1 MNKKLKWAI
10 PFAVLSL
17 TCGVAAGAAGCSKH
31 EHSYTQLKNDGDT
44 HVMVCPD
51 DDTPDESTRE
61 GHVYVAGECECGA
74 TEQQAEIKYGSVT
87 GSVRLYKSG
96 EYVSADGV
104 KVEIDADADVEGSV
118 KDGKYVYT
126 IENVP
131 VGESYELTISKSG
144 YETKKYEI
152 LLEEEGEE
160 ATIGGANGITLNYE
174 VFGLF
179 AGWDSAS
186 HDLTHANDADPYI
199 LFREHTGDQTL
210 NVITKDSYNGVS
222 ASFDVN
228 YNNSTHK
235 WRTQGIILKFSD
247 GKHMVV
253 RYHSGD
259 SANENGGLGNIQF
272 AAEAWNF
279 FPKENCLFGEDVT
292 GTQYGEKP
300 FYQLSAADTQG
311 IKSEEGVRL
320 TTVVNDGKLTVLFGG
335 KYICEYALPDG
346 YADKT
351 VQVAYFAFNAASNAK
366 FTYEITKSIP
376 ALETALDINV
386 TRPEGAD
393 CTVKANPQKDKYAF
407 GEDVELTFTAPMGYK
422 LDSLTIDGED
432 RYNDVNEGKL
442 TIVANKETIHVAAT
456 FVKEEP
462 ININISVKG
471 KKLGTTAA
479 LADGTKVT
487 LGQTEFEVTNGA
499 ITGNVAKG
507 RYTVSVDG
515 YISKEM
521 VIEENLTEIVFEY
534 DLLENLTVAWGW
546 GDQADFSEQN
556 DGKITQ
562 TSGATQWVSSK
573 DSYQSVAITAN
584 VLSGGNRQGVF
595 IRFKG
600 DTFADD
606 KYVMIQKEKD
616 EKVSW
621 NGENNIWGYG
631 SNLLGGVWT
640 DYVNPLT
647 DDDKALIKEGKYE
660 VTLVRVKNEIYVF
673 VNGIYKDKKVLD
685 ASYADMECY
694 VGLYCTDANKTT
706 GATRKFKI
714 ENASDYL
721 STVTVTDKT
730 ATDANGTIAIAP
742 QTIVLGDTVEITVN
756 PATGYL
762 FDKLT
767 VVNGKG
773 ETVATT
779 YVDGKYTFIAAETE
793 YTVIATFK
801 EVPATEAQAL
811 ISGVGLGNAT
821 VDMNGKTV
829 SFVADGGATTALIVT
844 GGSVK
849 GVLSPGTYTVSV
861 EGFYSLTATVGD
873 DGSFENLDDGFKFE
887 KVIFVTNG
895 INEPEENIFGEGNPV
910 SWAADATKAASEGE
924 IKSVKDGKIYEWS
937 VDEFDDVAITVT
949 LKSGN
954 GKQGLIMRF
963 GGQQKDVRLRFEKN
977 KAQWI
982 GGSWWWGTN
991 CIHDR
996 WDFGT
1001 GSDYAND
1008 MSSEL
1013 LEKYNGTG
1021 LKLTLARKG
1030 GMVYALIDGKI
1041 YASQSVSDFST
1052 SKVRLCVFAE
1062 DAKNGYNIPFVIED
1076 TDAVLAKAG
1085 VAVGEDLTAYGGI
1098 WTEDSEA
1105 GTLKVSG
1112 GRGYAEVKTE
1122 ANTVKE
1128 SVTIKIKGDVGDD
1141 QGIMYRFAD
1150 GKYIAVRY
1158 QNNGGNYKVQYTMDT
1173 VLFSDGSLKG
1183 WTDFMMTDEEK
1194 QAFDASGLDLTF
1206 IRDGATFYTL
1216 LGDRLLDTA
1225 QLDGKYAEMSGVMG
1239 VMIWNGADV
1248 AFTYNHKTGA
1258 DVIIPEQTQP
1268 DTAE

>member
-17 TCGVAAGAAGCSKH
+17 TCGVAAGVAGCSKH

-44 HVMVCPD
+44 HVKVCPD
-51 DDTPDESTRE
+51 DNTPDESTRKE
-61 GHVYVAGECECGA
+61 HEFVAGECECGA

-87 GSVRLYKSG
+87 GSVRLYKLG
-96 EYVSADGV
+96 EYVSAEGV

-131 VGESYELTISKSG
+131 VGESFELTISKSG

-179 AGWDSAS
+179 AGWNSAS
-186 HDLTHANDADPYI
+186 HDLTHVNDANPYI

-228 YNNSTHK
+228 YNNSTHN

-253 RYHSGD
+253 RYHNGD
-259 SANENGGLGNIQF
+259 SANENGGYGNIQF

-320 TTVVNDGKLTVLFGG
+320 TTVVNDGKLTVMFGG
-335 KYICEYALPDG
+335 KYIGEYTLPEG

-351 VQVAYFAFNAASNAK
+351 VQVAYFAFNAANNAK
-366 FTYEITKSIP
+366 FTYEITESIP

-386 TRPEGAD
+386 TQPEDAG
-393 CTVKANPQKDKYAF
+393 CTVTPNPQKDKYAF

-432 RYNDVNEGKL
+432 RYNDVKAGKL
-442 TIVANKETIHVAAT
+442 TIVANRETINVAAT

-479 LADGTKVT
+479 LADGTKVAI
-487 LGQTEFEVTNGA
+487 GQTEFEVNSGK

-515 YISKEM
+515 YISKEI

-556 DGKITQ
+556 DGEITQ

-631 SNLLGGVWT
+631 SNLLGDVWT

-742 QTIVLGDTVEITVN
+742 QTIVLGDTVTITVT
-756 PATGYL
+756 PATGYKL
-762 FDKLT
+762 GTLT
-767 VVNGKG
+767 VNGTDVTSQIKG
-773 ETVATT
+773 MQYTFAVMGDTTVAATFEEIVSGSIDAQIT
-779 YVDGKYTFIAAETE
+779 GKKYGVSGNALTAGTQVTLSSGGLDDVTATLTDKNGVLMLSVIEIPAAVWTVKIAGYLTAEITVGKNAE
-793 YTVIATFK
+793 YTTAIALEADTFNTLTPWGK
-801 EVPATEAQAL
+801 FDFSQA
-811 ISGVGLGNAT
+811 N
-821 VDMNGKTV
+821 NE
-829 SFVADGGATTALIVT
+829 TTAVI
-844 GGSVK
+844 
-849 GVLSPGTYTVSV
+849 
-861 EGFYSLTATVGD
+861 GFTNDCG
-873 DGSFENLDDGFKFE
+873 E
-887 KVIFVTNG
+887 FVTK
-895 INEPEENIFGEGNPV
+895 E
-910 SWAADATKAASEGE
+910 T
-924 IKSVKDGKIYEWS
+924 Y
-937 VDEFDDVAITVT
+937 DDVAASIV
-949 LKSGN
+949 LNKDMLNSN
-954 GKQGLIMRF
+954 QGVVVRF
-963 GGQQKDVRLRFEKN
+963 VGDGMNDLVYVRLEGSKKVQFADDPLWNSN
-977 KAQWI
+977 KAE
-982 GGSWWWGTN
+982 GSGWQDLIFLKETVEGNTT
-991 CIHDR
+991 DR
-996 WDFGT
+996 
-1001 GSDYAND
+1001 
-1008 MSSEL
+1008 
-1013 LEKYNGTG
+1013 K
-1021 LKLTLARKG
+1021 
-1030 GMVYALIDGKI
+1030 
-1041 YASQSVSDFST
+1041 SV
-1052 SKVRLCVFAE
+1052 V
-1062 DAKNGYNIPFVIED
+1062 
-1076 TDAVLAKAG
+1076 
-1085 VAVGEDLTAYGGI
+1085 
-1098 WTEDSEA
+1098 
-1105 GTLKVSG
+1105 
-1112 GRGYAEVKTE
+1112 
-1122 ANTVKE
+1122 
-1128 SVTIKIKGDVGDD
+1128 
-1141 QGIMYRFAD
+1141 
-1150 GKYIAVRY
+1150 
-1158 QNNGGNYKVQYTMDT
+1158 
-1173 VLFSDGSLKG
+1173 
-1183 WTDFMMTDEEK
+1183 
-1194 QAFDASGLDLTF
+1194 
-1206 IRDGATFYTL
+1206 
-1216 LGDRLLDTA
+1216 
-1225 QLDGKYAEMSGVMG
+1225 
-1239 VMIWNGADV
+1239 
-1248 AFTYNHKTGA
+1248 
-1258 DVIIPEQTQP
+1258 
-1268 DTAE
+1268 